1 MTPHWLE
8 VEHVR
13 LELARLPRAFSG
25 FRLAQIS
32 DIHMGGWMNLDR
44 FQQVADLV
52 AAQKP
57 DVLLITGDF
66 LFGHRFTRA
75 SAQGIDHLIKVLSP
89 LADAIPSFAVL
100 GNHDY
105 WTDRGVGP

>member
-1 MTPHWLE
+1 
-8 VEHVR
+8 
-13 LELARLPRAFSG
+13 
-25 FRLAQIS
+25 
-32 DIHMGGWMNLDR
+32 MNLDR

-52 AAQKP
+52 VAQKP

-75 SAQGIDHLIKVLSP
+75 SRQGINDLIKVLSP
-89 LADAIPSFAVL
+89 LAASIPSFAVL

-105 WTDRGVGP
+105 WTNPEAVREMLCHLGSQI